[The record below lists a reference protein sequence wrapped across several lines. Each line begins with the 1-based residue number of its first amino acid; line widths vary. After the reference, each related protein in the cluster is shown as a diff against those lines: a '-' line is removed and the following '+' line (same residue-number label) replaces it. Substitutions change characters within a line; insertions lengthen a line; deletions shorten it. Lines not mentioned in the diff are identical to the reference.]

1 MVQNNLAETLQNSKV
16 KAIQNKV
23 KRTSVNLSSSN
34 ILIPEC
40 ENEDR
45 NRSQSKKNR
54 NKKIQGK
61 DDSLTANNSQNHKEK
76 KSLYKNHEVEGIID
90 NTKKGNVVCDSSKT
104 ILRPSKLGTVTDSSS
119 AVFGNF
125 SAASEQSVTDRKS
138 KRQWKPSLKMQ
149 QHVASSGQGSN
160 SLSSIT
166 KAVAPK
172 FGQTTFGSP
181 INTSSTLDVDKSSK
195 SDDMKKQVSPYDS
208 DIQNRNIA
216 TSKGAVECNE
226 KSIDESD
233 SRWGSRLRKVENKF
247 VKSGNRVGL
256 SPSTIFEH
264 GIESKSA
271 VKKVEI
277 NRNST
282 VSSKLGF
289 SEQNNVNDEDEH
301 IDIENEDSCDT
312 ENLKKLPPSKSQ
324 KKPLIRQTKF
334 RNRNHE
340 LISNEL
346 STENRTHSHKSS
358 PLIRES
364 RLKLNREVLEQLR
377 VPSQQVKFY
386 QAIQRSMQS
395 AEKKP
400 PRLIG
405 NLQNPA
411 GTALISYNQ
420 DEEANTSKPATQI
433 RSPKHSGG
441 GTLKP
446 SNRMPGHIVCGICGA
461 VRYYSFILQAKKFGT
476 FSCEPCRK
484 FISKCI
490 RMSKDA
496 PSDEELFNCVNSNKD
511 SHNSSTDRTHE
522 PGMCVVP
529 PVIRKTPSTPHGAN
543 RKSDNIDTLSST
555 TVRCQACWLKLCLI
569 GYNLEPILY
578 DKLRL
583 HLSPKNAFRKMLPIS
598 SERQKCAAL
607 LPHRGKIL
615 EFNRQVPLSRPL
627 FDGFG
632 ISDPESSKA
641 DDTLEKQNNQLSDI
655 SISITDPNRKQNK
668 QLKNKNIEGEVRGK
682 ISTSLKS
689 SNTSPTNSMS
699 QKCRKITDLKHLPN
713 CCVERLPNGW
723 TKKALKH
730 ISGR

>member
-1 MVQNNLAETLQNSKV
+1 METKPIFKHKRTKLSSLISSVVQNNLAETLQNSEG
-16 KAIQNKV
+16 KAIQNKI
-23 KRTSVNLSSSN
+23 KRASENVSSSN
-34 ILIPEC
+34 ILNRESIP
-40 ENEDR
+40 NEDR
-45 NRSQSKKNR
+45 KSSSLKKNR
-54 NKKIQGK
+54 NNKIQGK
-61 DDSLTANNSQNHKEK
+61 DESLPANNSQNHKEK
-76 KSLYKNHEVEGIID
+76 KSLFKNEKVDGMID
-90 NTKKGNVVCDSSKT
+90 NTKRGTIVCDSSKT

-125 SAASEQSVTDRKS
+125 SASEKSVTDRKS

-149 QHVASSGQGSN
+149 QHSSAQRGHSLGSI
-160 SLSSIT
+160 SKT
-166 KAVAPK
+166 GAAK
-172 FGQTTFGSP
+172 FGQATFGSP
-181 INTSSTLDVDKSSK
+181 LNSSTTVGDDKSSK
-195 SDDMKKQVSPYDS
+195 SNDTNKQDSPGDS
-208 DIQNRNIA
+208 DIQNRNVA
-216 TSKGAVECNE
+216 TSKDAA
-226 KSIDESD
+226 ESD
-233 SRWGSRLRKVENKF
+233 RKSKRQWKPSLKMQQHVNSSAQRGNSLGSISKT
-247 VKSGNRVGL
+247 GA
-256 SPSTIFEH
+256 STIIEH
-264 GIESKSA
+264 GID
-271 VKKVEI
+271 
-277 NRNST
+277 
-282 VSSKLGF
+282 G
-289 SEQNNVNDEDEH
+289 NNEEDNH

-312 ENLKKLPPSKSQ
+312 EKLKELPPSKSQ

-340 LISNEL
+340 LISNKL
-346 STENRTHSHKSS
+346 STESRTHSHKSS

-364 RLKLNREVLEQLR
+364 RLKLNQEVLEQLR

-386 QAIQRSMQS
+386 QAIQRSMQN
-395 AEKKP
+395 ADRKP

-405 NLQNPA
+405 NQQNPA
-411 GTALISYNQ
+411 GTALISYNE
-420 DEEANTSKPATQI
+420 DAEDNISKPATQI
-433 RSPKHSGG
+433 RSPKYSGG

-496 PSDEELFNCVNSNKD
+496 SNDEELFNCVNS
-511 SHNSSTDRTHE
+511 STETTLDA
-522 PGMCVVP
+522 GMCVVP
-529 PVIRKTPSTPHGAN
+529 PVIRKTPSTPLGAN
-543 RKSDNIDTLSST
+543 RKSDNIDSPA

-583 HLSPKNAFRKMLPIS
+583 HLSPKDTFIKMLPIS
-598 SERQKCAAL
+598 SERQKSAAL

-615 EFNRQVPLSRPL
+615 EFNRQVTLSRPL

-632 ISDPESSKA
+632 ISD
-641 DDTLEKQNNQLSDI
+641 DTLEKQNSQLSDI
-655 SISITDPNRKQNK
+655 SSSITDPNVNQNK
-668 QLKNKNIEGEVRGK
+668 HMKNKNIEGDVGSK

-689 SNTSPTNSMS
+689 SNTFTTNAMSPKS
-699 QKCRKITDLKHLPN
+699 RKITGLKHLPN

-730 ISGR
+730 VSGKKNVISSLNLCHTIGKLLSP